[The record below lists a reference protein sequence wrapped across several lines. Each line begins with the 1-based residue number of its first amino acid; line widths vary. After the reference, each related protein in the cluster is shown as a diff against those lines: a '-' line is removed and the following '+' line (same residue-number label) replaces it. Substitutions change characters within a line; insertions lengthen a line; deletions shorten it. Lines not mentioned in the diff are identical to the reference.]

1 MTRLRI
7 VNPENTNEDITMREA
22 IEALFK
28 RITAENPSVMVVS
41 WEAGEKMT
49 TVSIP
54 DSVIVQKGFAA
65 VLYEQLFETPSVT
78 EVE

>member
-7 VNPENTNEDITMREA
+7 VNPANTDEEITMREA

-28 RITAENPSVMVVS
+28 RLVAENPSVLVVS

-65 VLYEQLFETPSVT
+65 VLYEQLFGKPTIE
-78 EVE
+78 EE

>member
-1 MTRLRI
+1 MARLRI
-7 VNPENTNEDITMREA
+7 VNPANVDEEITMTQA

-28 RITAENPSVMVVS
+28 RITAENPSVIVVS

-49 TVSIP
+49 TISIP

-65 VLYEQLFETPSVT
+65 VLYEQLFEHPSIT